1 MLRAGE
7 EPLTVDPSHTQGLK
21 DGHEQ
26 EAHAAGCV
34 VVKELKHVHT
44 TLPQGEIKTELYSE
58 KADKFT
64 PMPSSLTPWGTE
76 RAGEGHRRQILK

>member
-34 VVKELKHVHT
+34 VVKELKHIHT

-58 KADKFT
+58 EETDLPPCPPAF
-64 PMPSSLTPWGTE
+64 PLGAQSELG
-76 RAGEGHRRQILK
+76 RVAGDRY